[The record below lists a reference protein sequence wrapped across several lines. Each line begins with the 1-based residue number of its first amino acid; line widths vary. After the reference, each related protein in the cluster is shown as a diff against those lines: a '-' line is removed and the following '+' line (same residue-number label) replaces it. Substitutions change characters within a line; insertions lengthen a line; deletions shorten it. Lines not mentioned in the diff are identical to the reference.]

1 VKGAPAALFALYL
14 ALRALLLLEPGYRDD
29 LVAYR
34 RWAMTAVEHGL
45 PRLYTE
51 SDFDYPPLYAYA
63 LLPLGKAYVAL
74 SPGAGTR
81 RGGDPL
87 VWNAL
92 AKLPP
97 LAFDLLTAWLLWRL
111 GAANDRDAVG
121 WRLWL
126 PGAYLAN
133 PAVVFDTGYW
143 GHPDSIH
150 SFFVLLAFV
159 LAARGRGILAFTSL
173 TLASLMKPLGAP
185 FFPLLFA
192 LVLWRGGGGAVLAGV
207 AAAAATTVLVFL
219 PLVWN
224 AELGSVLSRVI
235 GDLDRMPYTSVNAHN
250 LWGLFGGWQNAE
262 APLVGPLSASQIG
275 LLLFGAAYLALLLTA
290 WRWRGTGGIDTA
302 RATALAA
309 GVAAA
314 FFLLATH
321 MHENHLF
328 VAIPLLAATLPAFD
342 RLRRPFVLVSLAVLL
357 NLALHDP
364 GIAGSWPLRLGG
376 ETDVARLSFGRHFF
390 TAELLAVRAATLSS
404 VLVLAFFLVG
414 LMRVAPPPLALED
427 SPSDD

>member
-1 VKGAPAALFALYL
+1 VKGAPAAFFALYL
-14 ALRALLLLEPGYRDD
+14 ALRAFLLFEPGYRDD

-45 PRLYTE
+45 PRLYPE

-81 RGGDPL
+81 RGGDPA

-97 LAFDLLTAWLLWRL
+97 LVFDLLTAWLLWRL
-111 GAANDRDAVG
+111 GAGKDGDAVR
-121 WRLWL
+121 WRLLL

-159 LAARGRGILAFTSL
+159 LAARGRGVLAFTSL

-185 FFPLLFA
+185 FFPLLGA
-192 LVLWRGGGGAVLAGV
+192 LVLWQGGVAAVLGG
-207 AAAAATTVLVFL
+207 AAAAAVTAIVAFL

-224 AELGSVLSRVI
+224 GDLGFVLSRVI

-250 LWGLFGGWQNAE
+250 LWGIFGGWQNAE
-262 APLVGPLSASQIG
+262 APLLGPLSASEIG
-275 LLLFGAAYLALLLTA
+275 LALFGAFYLVLLPIA
-290 WRWRGTGGIDTA
+290 WRWRGAGGIDTT

-328 VAIPLLAATLPAFD
+328 VAIPLLAATLPTCD
-342 RLRRPFVLVSLAVLL
+342 GLRRYFVLVSLAVLL

-364 GIAGSWPLRLGG
+364 GIAGSWLLHFGG

-390 TAELLAVRAATLSS
+390 AAELLAVRLATLAS
-404 VLVLAFFLVG
+404 VLMLAFFLVD
-414 LMRVAPPPLALED
+414 LLRATPPFLLED